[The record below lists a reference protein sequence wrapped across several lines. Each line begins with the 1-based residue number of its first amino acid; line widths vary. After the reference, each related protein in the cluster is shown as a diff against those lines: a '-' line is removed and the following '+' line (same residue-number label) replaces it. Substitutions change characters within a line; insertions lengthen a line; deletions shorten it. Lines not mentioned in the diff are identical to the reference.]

1 MPQAAR
7 MQEIHHIQAGQ
18 MAIQPRHE
26 RVYRRNI
33 IHQTLKHYGTEKMA
47 NRADRASVKA
57 DSQLRRRLP

>member
-1 MPQAAR
+1 MPKAAR

-33 IHQTLKHYGTEKMA
+33 IHQTLKHYETEKMA
-47 NRADRASVKA
+47 HRTDRASVKA
-57 DSQLRRRLP
+57 HGSVCRRLP